1 MHLLNVFTGRLEEYF
16 GSQIPSYAILS
27 HTWGLEEV
35 TFLDIQNISSG
46 HPNSSTGTA
55 TDHQAHALS
64 DSSTERKIFEAVHPP
79 SVQRKSGYAK
89 IRYACRQ
96 AILDSHTYVWIDT
109 CCIDKSSSA
118 ELTEAINSMFRWYQ
132 DAAICYAYLEDIM
145 LEKGAD
151 LTVDSIC
158 SSKWFTRGWTLQE
171 LLAPEEV
178 KFFGSPGSFSSAG
191 ALWIPLGTKFNL
203 ADEITSATGIDQ
215 ASLLVPGQLNQ
226 KSIAQRMSWAA
237 KRRTTRPED
246 MAYCLLGIFGVTM
259 PLLYGEGQVAFFRLQ
274 EEIMKY
280 SDDQSLFAW
289 STSHGTQVQ
298 SGIFAPSPANFETR
312 RAIVPIRRRTHTSP
326 YSMTN
331 KGLQIELPL
340 IEIHGITLGLLDC
353 QYEDDFSRC
362 VGIWLKKTQLSEI
375 YLRSAGQS
383 TGDTTSEEK
392 LWVSEVT
399 PEQAL
404 TAKKST
410 IYIQRDNSKV
420 PLERT
425 SYQVKAQS
433 LTEYGFELVY
443 TRPSHRLDGVHWNDT
458 THSLQISRPFGS
470 GYTSIS
476 FVFYSS
482 ESKTAFGVYF
492 DESPPG
498 TSTTVCFSPSVH
510 AHDQTLDNWFHS
522 LSYGIDHESIAHPRL
537 PSLFCKQRRGDGST
551 SMFEVLAV
559 LEAVN
564 HFGQQGRV
572 VRFSTRTITNSRN
585 SYSFAHDSDSLPDF
599 SSFDMHSPLTAS
611 AETESRRVIRPLSI
625 SGLEVVNVCQT
636 ETTSTQLPAL
646 NPLRGTKNGK
656 HENELGSTP
665 RKQSGNAQEL
675 IDWVEVP
682 K

>member
-16 GSQIPSYAILS
+16 GSQVPRYAILS
-27 HTWGLEEV
+27 HTWGLEEI
-35 TFLDIQNISSG
+35 TFSDVQNTSSD
-46 HPNSSTGTA
+46 HPNLSTRTEL
-55 TDHQAHALS
+55 DPPAHILN
-64 DSSTERKIFEAVHPP
+64 DSSTDRNIFEAVHPL
-79 SVQRKSGYAK
+79 SVQRKAGYAK

-132 DAAICYAYLEDIM
+132 NAAICYAYLEDIVV
-145 LEKGAD
+145 EKDAD
-151 LTVDSIC
+151 VLLDNIC

-171 LLAPEEV
+171 LLAPDEV
-178 KFFGSPGSFSSAG
+178 KFFGSPGPFSIVG
-191 ALWIPLGTKFNL
+191 PLWIPLGTKFTL
-203 ADEITSATGIDQ
+203 ADEIASATGIDQ
-215 ASLLVPGQLNQ
+215 VSLLVPGELNQ
-226 KSIAQRMSWAA
+226 KSVAQRMSWAA

-246 MAYCLLGIFGVTM
+246 TAYCLLGIFGVNM
-259 PLLYGEGQVAFFRLQ
+259 PLLYGEGNVAFFRLQ

-289 STSHGTQVQ
+289 STSHGTQVR

-312 RAIVPIRRRTHTSP
+312 RPIVPIRKRTHTSP

-340 IEIHGITLGLLDC
+340 IEIDGFTLGLLDC

-362 VGIWLKKTQLSEI
+362 LGIWLKKTQLSEV
-375 YLRSAGQS
+375 YLRCAGQS
-383 TGDTTSEEK
+383 TGDVISEQK

-404 TAKKST
+404 TAKRST
-410 IYIQRDNSKV
+410 IYVQRDNSRL

-433 LTEYGFELVY
+433 LREHGFELVY
-443 TRPSHRLDGVHWNDT
+443 TRPSHRSDGVHWNDT
-458 THSLQISRPFGS
+458 TQSLQISRPFGNA
-470 GYTSIS
+470 YTSIS

-492 DESPPG
+492 DETPPG
-498 TSTTVCFSPSVH
+498 LSTTVCFSPSVH
-510 AHDQTLDNWFHS
+510 ADDQILDNWFHS
-522 LSYGIDHESIAHPRL
+522 LSYGIDHESIAYPRL
-537 PSLFCKQRRGDGST
+537 PSLVCKQKRGDGST
-551 SMFEVLAV
+551 IMFEVSAI

-572 VRFSTRTITNSRN
+572 LRLSTRTITNPRN
-585 SYSFAHDSDSLPDF
+585 SYSVSRDPDAIPDF
-599 SSFDMHSPLTAS
+599 ISFDIHSPTTPSNQLD
-611 AETESRRVIRPLSI
+611 SRRVFRPLSM
-625 SGLEVVNVCQT
+625 SGLETVIVCQP
-636 ETTSTQLPAL
+636 ETTSTQLSVPNMVQRSQNGEVEGDL
-646 NPLRGTKNGK
+646 NKVQC
-656 HENELGSTP
+656 E
-665 RKQSGNAQEL
+665 QSGNTQEL

-682 K
+682 E